1 MRVIS
6 RRALR
11 EFRERHPD
19 ARLPLTHWWKV
30 ACRADW
36 RSFADV
42 RATFRSADQ
51 MRING
56 KIIVIFNIHGNAYRL
71 AAAIHY
77 DRGKVFI
84 REVMT
89 HREYDRDDWKERI

>member
-1 MRVIS
+1 M
-6 RRALR
+6 R
-11 EFRERHPD
+11 EFWERYPD
-19 ARLPLTHWWKV
+19 ARVPLMHWWKV
-30 ACRADW
+30 ACHADW

-56 KIIVIFNIHGNAYRL
+56 KTIVVFNIHGNAYRL
-71 AAAIHY
+71 AAAIHH
-77 DRGKVFI
+77 DRRKVFI

-89 HREYDRDDWKERI
+89 HIEYSRETWKERI